1 VLSRSTARGTAVV
14 GGDLLLQ
21 ARELDV
27 GCGQI
32 PVVRGLDLEVRAGE
46 VVALLGPNGAGKST
60 SLLGL
65 AGVLKPL
72 AGTVSFLGEETNA
85 PLHVRCR
92 RGMGFVPEGRSAIF
106 SLSARDNLRLGR
118 GDVDAAMALFP
129 ELQSLSRR
137 RAGLLSG
144 GEQQI
149 LTLARA
155 LPPAEAAPRRR
166 ALTGPRAP
174 DREPVARGAA
184 GGGALRRGRAPRR
197 AAGAPRAQ
205 RFRPRVRPAAWSY
218 RARMTLVRPPGP
230 RRRDRGQLPVGR
242 GPRHRLSSVAAR
254 WRGARAEGL
263 RS

>member
-1 VLSRSTARGTAVV
+1 VV
-14 GGDLLLQ
+14 DGDLLLQ
-21 ARELDV
+21 AKGLDV
-27 GCGQI
+27 GYGQI

-72 AGTVSFLGEETNA
+72 AGTVSFLGEETTA

-106 SLSARDNLRLGR
+106 SLSAHDNLRLGR
-118 GDVDAAMALFP
+118 GDVAAALEVFP
-129 ELQSLSRR
+129 ELTSLSRR

-155 LPPAEAAPRRR
+155 LSRGPKLLLADELSMGLAPLIVNRLLEALRDAASSGVGVLLVEQQVRHALEVSDR
-166 ALTGPRAP
+166 AY
-174 DREPVARGAA
+174 V
-184 GGGALRRGRAPRR
+184 LRRGRVVLDGRSSDLLARVDEIEDSYLSG
-197 AAGAPRAQ
+197 AAHD
-205 RFRPRVRPAAWSY
+205 
-218 RARMTLVRPPGP
+218 T
-230 RRRDRGQLPVGR
+230 D
-242 GPRHRLSSVAAR
+242 
-254 WRGARAEGL
+254 
-263 RS
+263 